1 MSVSVSPAGSVARS
15 LIQLPL
21 HTACEATLTQAEEKL
36 PIKLTADA
44 NGSVKFGNYMMV
56 VNGFNLA
63 FTREIRFTHWMV

>member
-21 HTACEATLTQAEEKL
+21 HACEATLAEEEEEL

-56 VNGFNLA
+56 GNVFNLA
-63 FTREIRFTHWMV
+63 FTREIRFTHWMI